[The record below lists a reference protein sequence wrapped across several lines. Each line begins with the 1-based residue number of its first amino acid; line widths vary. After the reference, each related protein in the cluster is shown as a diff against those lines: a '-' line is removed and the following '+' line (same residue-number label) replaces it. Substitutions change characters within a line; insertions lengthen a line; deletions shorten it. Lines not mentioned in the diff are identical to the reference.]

1 MHATPNPNPDADT
14 EMLTRSVI
22 VDIDED
28 DTLGYWSIV
37 WEQFRKYRVSIF
49 ALYLV
54 IFLLLVAVYAP
65 VFASDLPFEMTLDGV
80 SSTPWLD
87 NLFNGTYYENTVDIF
102 FNSLIGLIPL
112 CAAIYGAIVLPV
124 ARSRRA
130 VRARRRR
137 NAVLL
142 CLSLIVAVNTWL
154 LVDPLPSVWPV
165 PITQALGV
173 TLTDTDGKAPGVAVD
188 FDTSM
193 RPSGGTLRL
202 MGWFEF
208 EFPLP
213 QEALEKAKR
222 EGLSHS
228 ASFPLVEHSFRGT
241 SQSIGAAPTLFGA
254 PLLSALSAH
263 DPTLPREVRAPFQ
276 SLQKGSDLFEHP
288 LGTDNIGRDVFARM
302 VFGTRVALTIGVL
315 AVGIYITI
323 GVVLGAFAGYFG
335 GWVDLLIQRFI
346 EIMMCFP
353 SLFLIMTLAAFV
365 ESPSIF
371 HVMLIIGVT
380 RWTTPARLVRGEFLR
395 LRNEEF
401 VQAAKAL
408 GLPEWRIIFKHI
420 LPNALGP
427 VLVTATFGVAS
438 AILIESTIS
447 FLGLGDPSAPTWGT
461 ILNDGRVFRNNLMI
475 LLPGLAI
482 FVTVS
487 LFNLMG
493 EGLRDA
499 LDPKMR
505 R

>member
-1 MHATPNPNPDADT
+1 M
-14 EMLTRSVI
+14 
-22 VDIDED
+22 
-28 DTLGYWSIV
+28 
-37 WEQFRKYRVSIF
+37 
-49 ALYLV
+49 
-54 IFLLLVAVYAP
+54 
-65 VFASDLPFEMTLDGV
+65 
-80 SSTPWLD
+80 
-87 NLFNGTYYENTVDIF
+87 
-102 FNSLIGLIPL
+102 
-112 CAAIYGAIVLPV
+112 
-124 ARSRRA
+124 
-130 VRARRRR
+130 
-137 NAVLL
+137 
-142 CLSLIVAVNTWL
+142 
-154 LVDPLPSVWPV
+154 
-165 PITQALGV
+165 
-173 TLTDTDGKAPGVAVD
+173 
-188 FDTSM
+188 
-193 RPSGGTLRL
+193 
-202 MGWFEF
+202 
-208 EFPLP
+208 
-213 QEALEKAKR
+213 
-222 EGLSHS
+222 
-228 ASFPLVEHSFRGT
+228 
-241 SQSIGAAPTLFGA
+241 
-254 PLLSALSAH
+254 
-263 DPTLPREVRAPFQ
+263 RAPFQ

-323 GVVLGAFAGYFG
+323 GVILGAFAGYFG